1 MKCNSQAILN
11 QLFRVVFLLL
21 IISSF
26 LLTSC
31 AGIKRQ
37 RTFKQVNSALAID
50 FYDNHFTGFMVIEP
64 EKMDTLF
71 EANANRYFT
80 PASNVKIVT
89 LFTALN
95 LIPDHIPTLSYRAH
109 KDSLF
114 IQGTGDP
121 SWMHPYF
128 YDSTAISFLN
138 KYETIVFDTSNFA
151 DDPFGPGWAWEDYE
165 YAYSPELGALP
176 LFGNVLSVH
185 RQDSLVIRP
194 NIFEGHV
201 VQNNN
206 SKNRERSSNRFYIPD
221 ELQDTLQIPFITN
234 DTLSQKMLE
243 QLTRKNVVIA
253 SKMDNG
259 PKQVLFGLP
268 TDSIYKRMMFESD
281 NFLAEQL
288 MLVASSTISD
298 TLSFKIARDHIL
310 NMQLQD
316 LTNQPRWVDGSGLSR
331 YNLFT
336 PESLVAILLKM
347 YRDLPPERLFSFFP
361 GWNQEGT
368 ISSPKPNDKAPY
380 IFAKSGSLGNNY
392 NLSGYLKA
400 KSGKWLIFSFM
411 NNHFKKSSSA
421 VRQQMENVLKILHE
435 SY

>member
-37 RTFKQVNSALAID
+37 RTFKQVNSALATD

-128 YDSTAISFLN
+128 KDSTAISFLK
-138 KYETIVFDTSNFA
+138 KYETIVFNSTNFA
-151 DDPFGPGWAWEDYE
+151 DEPFGPGWAWE
-165 YAYSPELGALP
+165 
-176 LFGNVLSVH
+176 
-185 RQDSLVIRP
+185 
-194 NIFEGHV
+194 
-201 VQNNN
+201 
-206 SKNRERSSNRFYIPD
+206 
-221 ELQDTLQIPFITN
+221 
-234 DTLSQKMLE
+234 
-243 QLTRKNVVIA
+243 
-253 SKMDNG
+253 
-259 PKQVLFGLP
+259 
-268 TDSIYKRMMFESD
+268 
-281 NFLAEQL
+281 
-288 MLVASSTISD
+288 
-298 TLSFKIARDHIL
+298 
-310 NMQLQD
+310 
-316 LTNQPRWVDGSGLSR
+316 
-331 YNLFT
+331 
-336 PESLVAILLKM
+336 
-347 YRDLPPERLFSFFP
+347 
-361 GWNQEGT
+361 
-368 ISSPKPNDKAPY
+368 
-380 IFAKSGSLGNNY
+380 
-392 NLSGYLKA
+392 
-400 KSGKWLIFSFM
+400 
-411 NNHFKKSSSA
+411 
-421 VRQQMENVLKILHE
+421 
-435 SY
+435 